1 MVEIGLCRHSL
12 LDLDKSVKLAP
23 PVLATGV
30 TLGEA
35 QAQGNGSLVEHK
47 VDVFLLFAAQIA
59 VAVWR
64 DGLGRLDNLNVET
77 GAKWGDVGDGE
88 IVRPGIA
95 IGWELLCELT
105 EAKCSE
111 DRNNVC
117 VMGEVKVETL
127 V

>member
-88 IVRPGIA
+88 IVRPRIA

>member
-12 LDLDKSVKLAP
+12 LDLNKSVKLAP
-23 PVLATGV
+23 PVLATDV

-59 VAVWR
+59 VAIWR

-88 IVRPGIA
+88 IVRPRIA

-105 EAKCSE
+105 EAECSE

>member
-1 MVEIGLCRHSL
+1 M
-12 LDLDKSVKLAP
+12 
-23 PVLATGV
+23 
-30 TLGEA
+30 
-35 QAQGNGSLVEHK
+35 
-47 VDVFLLFAAQIA
+47 DVFLLFAAQVA

-64 DGLGRLDNLNVET
+64 DWLGCLDNLNVET
-77 GAKWGDVGDGE
+77 GAEGGDVRDGE
-88 IVRPGIA
+88 VVRSGIA

-105 EAKCSE
+105 KAECSE